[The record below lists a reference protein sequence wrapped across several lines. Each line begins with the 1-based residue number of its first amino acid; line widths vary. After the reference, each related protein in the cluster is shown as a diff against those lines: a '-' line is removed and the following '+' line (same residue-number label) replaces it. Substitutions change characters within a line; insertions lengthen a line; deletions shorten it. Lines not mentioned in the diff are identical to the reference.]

1 MSQSEIHTDL
11 QRLKEVVAALPVFAN
26 DLKIGLQEIIQ
37 AFQKLGNTW
46 RDDEYER
53 FKKCLEP
60 LRKTIEE
67 MVHELAQHQGSLQA
81 DVDNLARY
89 QSIQPL

>member
-11 QRLKEVVAALPVFAN
+11 QRLKEIVATLPIFAH
-26 DLKIGLQEIIQ
+26 DLRDGLQEIMQ

-46 RDDEYER
+46 RDDEYDS

-60 LRKTIEE
+60 LRKTIEDMTQE
-67 MVHELAQHQGSLQA
+67 IKQHQSSLQA
-81 DVDNLARY
+81 DVESLARY
-89 QSIQPL
+89 QNIQPS